1 MRSPNQ
7 FQFDLKLS
15 QAVLNTFSTQ
25 IAIVDRTGY
34 ITAINQPWK
43 TNRELSLLN
52 RDAVVGDSY
61 FSLWLKNVA
70 KDSDRSCINSLD
82 RAIAEILN
90 RQRNDFKLEYV
101 YGNGSNKNW
110 FSIHLEKFQDADS
123 PKVMIA
129 QTKITEYKQME
140 SCLRSIA
147 EGTAAATGNE
157 FFYSLVYHLT
167 RALGVNYALVTECLR
182 GDIPM
187 VRTLAFWCKDDFGQN
202 YEYKL
207 AHTPC
212 QRVING
218 LPCHYPRNI
227 QKIFPQDAD
236 FAKFNAE
243 SYVGVPLLNSSG
255 QVLGHLAI
263 ISENPIEDG
272 SLELAILKIFASR
285 AAAELERKRVEEQLI
300 HDALHDSLTGL
311 PNRSLFSDHLTHA
324 LKKYRRNSND
334 KFAVLFLDLDRFKV
348 INDSL
353 GHTFGDLLLV
363 TISQRIQAYLRE
375 SDILARLGGDE
386 FAILIDDIECISNA
400 TRLAERIQA
409 SLKLPFCLGTHEV
422 FTSVSIGI
430 AISDSSSD
438 SAEKLLRNADI
449 AMYKAKALGKTRYE
463 LFNDT
468 LHVQVVNRL
477 QLETDFRRALDRGEI
492 KLYYQPIIS
501 LSDNKVKGFEALARW
516 QHPQK
521 GLVCPGDFIPL
532 AEETGAIVTL
542 GWWILQEACYQ
553 LREWQV
559 SFNNPA
565 LTMGVNF
572 SQKQLSQPFMT
583 ESLVQILETTGLAA
597 DSLRLEIT
605 ESMLMDNT
613 EATMKTLEQLRAL
626 GVQLDLDDFGTGYS
640 SLSYLRSL
648 PIDALKID
656 RSFVQN
662 LDRKDKNNKIVEAIV
677 MMAKSLGLKV
687 IAEGIETEKQLAALR
702 GLQCVYGQGYLFSCP
717 LHHQSLKLWL
727 DRWNY

>member
-7 FQFDLKLS
+7 FQVDVKLS

-25 IAIVDRTGY
+25 IAIVDQRGQ
-34 ITAINQPWK
+34 IIAINQPWK
-43 TNRELSLLN
+43 TNREISLLN
-52 RDAVVGDSY
+52 KNATVGDNY
-61 FSLWLKNVA
+61 LSLWKVTEE
-70 KDSDRSCINSLD
+70 SDRFLVDSLD
-82 RAIAEILN
+82 RAITAILN
-90 RQRNDFKLEYV
+90 SQKNDFKLEYF
-101 YGNGSNKNW
+101 YGSGNNKNW

-123 PKVMIA
+123 LKVIVA
-129 QTKITEYKQME
+129 QAKITQYKQME
-140 SCLRSIA
+140 SSLRAIA
-147 EGTAAATGNE
+147 EGTAASTGQD

-167 RALGVNYALVTECLR
+167 RALSVNYALVTECLQE
-182 GDIPM
+182 DIPM
-187 VRTLAFWCKDDFGQN
+187 VRTLAFWCKDNFGEN
-202 YEYKL
+202 YEYAL

-212 QRVING
+212 QKVIG
-218 LPCHYPRNI
+218 GMPCHYPRNL
-227 QKIFPQDAD
+227 QKIFPQDLD
-236 FAKFNAE
+236 FVKFNAE
-243 SYVGVPLLNSSG
+243 SYVGVPLLNSSDR
-255 QVLGHLAI
+255 VLGHLAI
-263 ISENPIEDG
+263 VSEFPIEDG

-300 HDALHDSLTGL
+300 YDALHDSLTGL
-311 PNRSLFSDHLTHA
+311 PNRTLFSDHLTHA
-324 LKKYRRNSND
+324 LKKYRRNPDN

-363 TISQRIQAYLRE
+363 AISQRIQAYLRD
-375 SDILARLGGDE
+375 SDILARLSGDE
-386 FAILIDDIECISNA
+386 FAILIDDITCISDA

-409 SLKLPFCLGTHEV
+409 SLRLPFCLGTHEV

-430 AISDSSSD
+430 AMSDRSSD

-468 LHVQVVNRL
+468 LHIQVVNRL
-477 QLETDFRRALDRGEI
+477 ELETDFRRALDRGEI
-492 KLYYQPIIS
+492 KLHYQPIIS
-501 LSDNKVKGFEALARW
+501 LVDNKVKGFEALARW

-521 GLVCPGDFIPL
+521 GLVCPSDFIPL

-542 GWWILQEACYQ
+542 GWWVLQEACYQ
-553 LREWQV
+553 LREWQI
-559 SFNNPA
+559 SFNNPS

-572 SQKQLSQPFMT
+572 SQKQLSQPFMS
-583 ESLVQILETTGLAA
+583 ESLVQVLETTGLAA
-597 DSLRLEIT
+597 ESLRLEIT

-613 EATMKTLEQLRAL
+613 EATMKTLEQLRGL

-640 SLSYLRSL
+640 SLSYLRTL

-662 LDRKDKNNKIVEAIV
+662 LDSKDKNNKIVEAIV

-687 IAEGIETEKQLAALR
+687 IAEGIETQKQLVKLR
-702 GLQCVYGQGYLFSCP
+702 GLQCIYGQGYLFSRP
-717 LHHQSLKLWL
+717 LHHQSLKSWL
-727 DRWNY
+727 EQWLK